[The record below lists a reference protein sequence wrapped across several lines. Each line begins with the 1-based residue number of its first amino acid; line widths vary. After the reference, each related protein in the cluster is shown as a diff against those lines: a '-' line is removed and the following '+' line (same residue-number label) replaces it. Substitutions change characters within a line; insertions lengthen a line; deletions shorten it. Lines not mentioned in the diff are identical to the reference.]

1 MEISK
6 LLTEKKNLIKPPH
19 GEYIALE
26 KLESVYRNC
35 NLLDFVLIYVD
46 SHHDHIVS
54 IGVPNRDRLL
64 TWAKSVNHP
73 KVDNFAELC
82 SDQKARNHVLTELK
96 NTGRK
101 MKLKSIETVRN
112 VHLCSEEWNP
122 QNNMLTAAQKLNR
135 NEIIKKYKTVIDQM
149 YDELKESN

>member
-1 MEISK
+1 
-6 LLTEKKNLIKPPH
+6 
-19 GEYIALE
+19 
-26 KLESVYRNC
+26 
-35 NLLDFVLIYVD
+35 
-46 SHHDHIVS
+46 
-54 IGVPNRDRLL
+54 
-64 TWAKSVNHP
+64 
-73 KVDNFAELC
+73 
-82 SDQKARNHVLTELK
+82 LTELK